1 MVLTGAM
8 TKLQSRPDRGSTP
21 YLRLAGGWRGLLRSR
36 RLTACLRMLRL
47 LLRLLLQ
54 LRLLSRRRLLRLLR
68 LLLLLLRQLWPR
80 RRTDAG
86 RQRPGEAARGHWRR
100 RAGWG
105 RQARRQRA

>member
-1 MVLTGAM
+1 MST
-8 TKLQSRPDRGSTP
+8 LQSRPHRGSTL

-47 LLRLLLQ
+47 LLRLRLLLQ
-54 LRLLSRRRLLRLLR
+54 LLSRRRLLRL
-68 LLLLLLRQLWPR
+68 RQLRPR

-86 RQRPGEAARGHWRR
+86 RQCPGEAARGHWPR